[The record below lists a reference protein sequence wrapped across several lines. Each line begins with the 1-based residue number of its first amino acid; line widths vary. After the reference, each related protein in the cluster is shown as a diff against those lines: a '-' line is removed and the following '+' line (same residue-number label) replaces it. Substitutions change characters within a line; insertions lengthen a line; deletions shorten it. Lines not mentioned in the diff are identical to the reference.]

1 MAKTKGYDV
10 AVVGGGP
17 AGLIA
22 AYHAAR
28 GGARTLLI
36 DRMRPPG
43 QKIVLSGGGRC
54 NILPL
59 NPVDPREYTSDA
71 SVNILKKILLS
82 WPLDRVRAFLSGPM
96 GLKLVDNRKTGK
108 VFPLFGGGEEV
119 RNHMLAVVRQRGV
132 DVRTGS
138 ALVDIQPSQRRNV
151 ILENGDSIVAQRVI
165 LATGGMSYPQTGS
178 DGRGFAIA
186 RRLGHTLID
195 PYPALVS
202 LRGGSPAHH
211 KLAGLSIPVTL
222 SVGQGK
228 SRLRVRGD
236 FLFTHRGYSG
246 PAVLNIAHVASRAA
260 EAQEHP
266 TIEVAWSDKTTEE
279 WEELLTPSGRT
290 VRGVLK
296 EVLPDRLVDLL
307 LDELGLADA
316 RLATLTRGERKTL
329 IAALTRYPLP
339 WRRAGGWN
347 EAEVAGGGVALS
359 EVEPRTMRSRIVSQ
373 IYFCGEILDA
383 FGPIGG
389 TNFLWA
395 FVTGKLAGE
404 GATSD

>member
-17 AGLIA
+17 AGMIA
-22 AYHAAR
+22 AYFAAR
-28 GGARTLLI
+28 AGGRVLLV

-43 QKIVLSGGGRC
+43 QKIPLSGGGRC

-59 NPVDPREYTSDA
+59 NPVDPRDYTSDS
-71 SVNILKKILLS
+71 SVNIVKKILLS
-82 WPLDRVRAFLSGPM
+82 WPLAEVRAFLSGPM
-96 GLKLVDNRKTGK
+96 GLKLIDKRKTGK

-119 RNHMLAVVRQRGV
+119 RNHLLEVVRQREV
-132 DVRTGS
+132 QVRTGN
-138 ALVDIQPSQRRNV
+138 AVVDIAPSQRRRIV
-151 ILENGDSIVAQRVI
+151 LENGEKIVAERVI

-178 DGRGFAIA
+178 DGAGFEIA
-186 RRLGHTLID
+186 RRLGHTVVD

-202 LRGGSPAHH
+202 LRGGPPAHH
-211 KLAGLSIPVTL
+211 HLAGLSIPVTL
-222 SVGQGK
+222 STGNGK

-246 PAVLNIAHVASRAA
+246 PAVLNIAHVVARAGNSD
-260 EAQEHP
+260 EQP
-266 TIEVAWSDKTTEE
+266 TIEVAWSDKTSGE
-279 WEELLTPSGRT
+279 WEEILAPSAKT

-296 EVLPDRLVDLL
+296 EILPDRLVDLL
-307 LDELGLADA
+307 LDELALTDA
-316 RLATLTRGERKTL
+316 RTATLTKGDRKGL
-329 IAALTRYPLP
+329 IGALTSYPLP
-339 WRRAGGWN
+339 WRRTGGWN
-347 EAEVAGGGVALS
+347 EAEVTGGGVALS
-359 EVEPRTMRSRIVSQ
+359 EVDPRTLRSRIVPQ
-373 IYFCGEILDA
+373 LYFCGEILDA

-404 GATSD
+404 GAASD

>member
-59 NPVDPREYTSDA
+59 DPVDPREYTSDA

-96 GLKLVDNRKTGK
+96 GIKLVDSRKTGK

-178 DGRGFAIA
+178 DGRGFKIA

-266 TIEVAWSDKTTEE
+266 TVEVAWSDKTTEE
-279 WEELLTPSGRT
+279 WKELLTPSGRT

-339 WRRAGGWN
+339 WRRAGGWS
-347 EAEVAGGGVALS
+347 EAEVTGGGVALS